1 MPNSNRVLRVKRQ
14 GLPKRQKRKKTLT
27 VVNLVCRDKLFGVK
41 RRASSLAFK
50 KAIKEQVWTLVR
62 AQSACALALK
72 RSRAAVKARDD
83 RLGRTRERKKHPRAG
98 KTRRDRRRGRGY
110 LRATYTAKEY
120 ARDDRRVV
128 SAVTPQKRRSASAR
142 PIPMLGYHLKG
153 NKNVCNKNEYY
164 KSIHSIYYYQ

>member
-1 MPNSNRVLRVKRQ
+1 MDARK
-14 GLPKRQKRKKTLT
+14 GPKRVRVGAETVARRRK
-27 VVNLVCRDKLFGVK
+27 G
-41 RRASSLAFK
+41 
-50 KAIKEQVWTLVR
+50 E
-62 AQSACALALK
+62 
-72 RSRAAVKARDD
+72 
-83 RLGRTRERKKHPRAG
+83 GRPVGENPRVKKHPRAG

-153 NKNVCNKNEYY
+153 EQECVQQE
-164 KSIHSIYYYQ
+164 

>member
-1 MPNSNRVLRVKRQ
+1 M
-14 GLPKRQKRKKTLT
+14 PKRQKGNKRLT

-41 RRASSLAFK
+41 RRVSSLAFK
-50 KAIKEQVWTLVR
+50 KAVKEQVWTLVR

-72 RSRAAVKARDD
+72 RSRDAAKVRDD

-153 NKNVCNKNEYY
+153 EQECVQQER
-164 KSIHSIYYYQ
+164 ILQV